1 MRRQI
6 GVNRRLLS
14 ILIAGSLCGSHPA
27 LFAQA
32 NRANLQSSFEAEI
45 SATKSSMMSDP
56 SAALVSAKKA
66 ALIAEEMPTK
76 DAVTAKATSQWLEGE
91 ALTRLN
97 KAQLAEPVIA
107 EALKTVE
114 RADPDSKLHADL
126 LKSQAAIISK
136 VGKVEDALSILH
148 KAYRTYEKL
157 GEKRS
162 QAIILHN
169 IGSIYYEAGYYDR
182 VLKYYDQAKSV
193 YGDDPALNL
202 SAFNNRGNA
211 LRDMGKFV
219 EAEQQY
225 QSAFA
230 IATEM
235 DSPLLQ
241 TRILNNLAFAQYSQG
256 NFTGADATAVQGLR
270 LVAGAAADW
279 EPFLW
284 GTRAQIA
291 LAQNQLG
298 KAENFIGRTFGKV
311 DLQNSTM
318 EFRDYH
324 KTAFDLYKKQGNTP
338 KALVHLEAYKRLSDN
353 SRDLKAST
361 NASLLAA
368 QFDDANRELRIT
380 KLEATEAQRA
390 MALSKSETKL
400 RYISLMLVFAVII
413 ISGMLYAMSLI
424 RKRRLEVGEANEKL
438 SYAAK
443 HDLLTGLAN
452 RGHYQTLLSE
462 TLESAKSDGNRCA
475 VMLIDLDRFK
485 AVNDTHGHETGD
497 QLLCL
502 VADHLKKAG
511 GDHATAVRLGGDEF
525 ALVIPKCGREV
536 DLSKQADQL
545 IAKLSETHSINGS
558 SVNIGATIGLAVGLE
573 DGETVA
579 ELTRSA
585 DLALYHGKDLGR
597 GCVVRYQ
604 KFLQLEADER
614 HLLEADLRNA
624 LADGDLS
631 IAYQSIVDA
640 ESNDVVAYEALL
652 RWDHPTRGMISP
664 DIFIPIAEEARLIN
678 QIGSWVLRSA
688 CAEAKTWPEH
698 VRLSV
703 NISALQVEGGGLSNN
718 IVGALAASGLS
729 PERLELEVTESV
741 FLDKHA
747 NTDEILEGLRSL
759 GIGLVLDD
767 FGTGYS
773 SLGYL
778 RRANFS
784 AIKIDR
790 SFVLSAAEGSKDSLA
805 IIRAIVSLANELGM
819 KTTAEGIE
827 SDHEVKMMRELGC
840 AQLQG
845 YFFSRPMASI
855 EHGNVEDVTIENISS
870 AQDEGPSIRAKKRSG
885 TNG

>member
-1 MRRQI
+1 MH
-6 GVNRRLLS
+6 RRLLA
-14 ILIAGSLCGSHPA
+14 ILIASLLCNSHAA
-27 LFAQA
+27 LLAQENGA
-32 NRANLQSSFEAEI
+32 SVQSSFEAEI
-45 SATKSSMMSDP
+45 GATKSSMMSDP
-56 SAALVSAKKA
+56 AAALRSAKKA
-66 ALIAEEMPTK
+66 ATIAEGMPAK
-76 DAVTAKATSQWLEGE
+76 DAPIAKATSQWLEGE

-97 KAQLAEPVIA
+97 KAQIAEPVIA
-107 EALKTVE
+107 KALATVQA
-114 RADPDSKLHADL
+114 ADPNSKLYADL
-126 LKSQAAIISK
+126 LKSKAAIISK

-148 KAYRTYEKL
+148 EAYRKYEEL

-169 IGSIYYEAGYYDR
+169 IGSIYYEAGDYAR

-193 YGDDPALNL
+193 YGEDLALNL
-202 SAFNNRGNA
+202 SASNNRGNA
-211 LRDMGKFV
+211 LRDMGRFV

-225 QSAFA
+225 QAALS

-235 DSPLLQ
+235 KSPLLQ

-256 NFTGADATAVQGLR
+256 NYDQADATAVQGLG
-270 LVAGAAADW
+270 LVRGAAADW

-298 KAENFIGRTFGKV
+298 KAENFIERTFGNVELK
-311 DLQNSTM
+311 NSTM

-324 KTAFDLYKKQGNTP
+324 KTAFNLYKKQGNMA
-338 KALVHLEAYKRLSDN
+338 KALGHLEAYKRLSDN

-368 QFDDANRELRIT
+368 QFDDANRELRIS
-380 KLEATEAQRA
+380 KLEAEEAQRA
-390 MALSKSETKL
+390 MDLSSSQTKL
-400 RYISLMLVFAVII
+400 RYITLLLMFAVVV
-413 ISGMLYAMSLI
+413 ISGMLYSISII
-424 RKRRLEVGEANEKL
+424 RKRRQEISEANEKL
-438 SYAAK
+438 SYTAK

-452 RGHYQTLLSE
+452 RGHYQTLLAE
-462 TLESAKSDGNRCA
+462 ALTNAEADGKHCA
-475 VMLIDLDRFK
+475 IMLIDLDRFK
-485 AVNDTHGHETGD
+485 SVNDTHGHETGD
-497 QLLCL
+497 LLLCA
-502 VADHLKKAG
+502 VAEHLKDAG
-511 GDHATAVRLGGDEF
+511 GKNSTAVRLGGDEF
-525 ALVIPKCGREV
+525 ALVIPDCGSEEK
-536 DLSKQADQL
+536 LSKQANQL
-545 IAKLSETHSINGS
+545 VEKLSETHSINGT

-573 DGETVA
+573 DGNTVA
-579 ELTRSA
+579 QLTRSA

-604 KFLQLEADER
+604 KSLQLEADER
-614 HLLEADLRNA
+614 HLLEADLRTA
-624 LADGDLS
+624 LVDGDLS

-640 ESNDVVAYEALL
+640 ASEEVVAYEALL

-703 NISALQVEGGGLSNN
+703 NVSALQVEGGGLSNN

-729 PERLELEVTESV
+729 PDRLELEVTESV

-778 RRANFS
+778 RRAKFS
-784 AIKIDR
+784 SIKIDR
-790 SFVLSAAEGSKDSLA
+790 SFVLSAAEGSRDSLA
-805 IIRAIVSLANELGM
+805 IIRAIVSMADELGM

-827 SDHEVKMMRELGC
+827 SDHELKMMRNLGC

-845 YFFSRPMASI
+845 YFFSRPEASVGNRNETYADSKDIVPI
-855 EHGNVEDVTIENISS
+855 EGTTSEFNED
-870 AQDEGPSIRAKKRSG
+870 RKSG
-885 TNG
+885 TDG

>member
-1 MRRQI
+1 M
-6 GVNRRLLS
+6 LAFF
-14 ILIAGSLCGSHPA
+14 IAGSLCASSHA
-27 LFAQA
+27 LLAQSTDD
-32 NRANLQSSFEAEI
+32 NTQSSFDAEI
-45 SATKSSMMSDP
+45 GATKSSMMSDP
-56 SAALVSAKKA
+56 AAALRSAKKA
-66 ALIAEEMPTK
+66 AQIAK
-76 DAVTAKATSQWLEGE
+76 DLPAKEAVLAKVTSQWLEGE

-97 KAQLAEPVIA
+97 KAPLAEPIIS
-107 EALKTVE
+107 EALETVE
-114 RADPDSKLHADL
+114 TTNPNSKLHADL
-126 LKSQAAIISK
+126 LKSKAAIVSK
-136 VGKVEDALSILH
+136 IGKVEDALSILH
-148 KAYRTYEKL
+148 KAYRKYEEL

-169 IGSIYYEAGYYDR
+169 IGSIYYEAGDYAR
-182 VLKYYDQAKSV
+182 VLRYYDQAKSV

-211 LRDMGKFV
+211 LRDMGRFV

-225 QSAFA
+225 QAALS

-235 DSPLLQ
+235 QSPLLQ
-241 TRILNNLAFAQYSQG
+241 TRILNNIAFAQFSQKH
-256 NFTGADATAVQGLR
+256 FLRADATAVQGLR
-270 LVAGAAADW
+270 LVSGAATDW

-284 GTRAQIA
+284 GTRAQVA
-291 LAQNQLG
+291 LAQNQLD
-298 KAENFIGRTFGKV
+298 KAENFIRKTFGKV
-311 DLQNSTM
+311 ELNNSTM

-324 KTAFDLYKKQGNTP
+324 KVAFDLYKKQGNTA
-338 KALVHLEAYKRLSDN
+338 KALTHLEAYKRLSDN

-368 QFDDANRELRIT
+368 QFDDANRELRIS
-380 KLEATEAQRA
+380 KLEAEETQRE

-400 RYISLMLVFAVII
+400 RYITLLLVFAVVV
-413 ISGMLYAMSLI
+413 ISGMIYSISII
-424 RKRRLEVGEANEKL
+424 RRRRQEISEANEKL
-438 SYAAK
+438 SYTAK

-452 RGHYQTLLSE
+452 RGHYQTLLSDA
-462 TLESAKSDGNRCA
+462 LIAAKANGSRCA
-475 VMLIDLDRFK
+475 IMLIDLDRFK

-502 VADHLKKAG
+502 VAEHLVEVG
-511 GDHATAVRLGGDEF
+511 GNKATAVRLGGDEF
-525 ALVIPKCGREV
+525 ALVIPDCGREEC
-536 DLSKQADQL
+536 LSNKANQL
-545 IAKLSETHSINGS
+545 IKKLSETHSINGT

-573 DGETVA
+573 DGSTVA
-579 ELTRSA
+579 QLTRSA

-597 GCVVRYQ
+597 GCVIRYQ

-624 LADGDLS
+624 LVDGGLS

-640 ESNDVVAYEALL
+640 SNQNVVAYEALL
-652 RWDHPTRGMISP
+652 RWEHPTRGMISP

-678 QIGSWVLRSA
+678 QIGSWVIRSA
-688 CAEAKTWPEH
+688 CAEAKTWPKH

-703 NISALQVEGGGLSNN
+703 NVSALQVEGGGLANI
-718 IVGALAASGLS
+718 IVGALAASGLN

-747 NTDEILEGLRSL
+747 NIDEALEGLRSL
-759 GIGLVLDD
+759 GVGLVLDD

-778 RRANFS
+778 RRAKFS
-784 AIKIDR
+784 SIKIDR
-790 SFVLSAAEGSKDSLA
+790 SFVLSASEGSKDSLA
-805 IIRAIVSLANELGM
+805 IIRAIVSMADELGI

-827 SDHEVKMMRELGC
+827 SDHELNLMRELGC

-845 YFFSRPMASI
+845 YFFSRPEASVENGQDNNLNSKSVVTVENKII
-855 EHGNVEDVTIENISS
+855 EHE
-870 AQDEGPSIRAKKRSG
+870 QDRKSG

>member
-1 MRRQI
+1 M
-6 GVNRRLLS
+6 NRRLLA
-14 ILIAGSLCGSHPA
+14 ILVASALCGSHGA
-27 LFAQA
+27 VLAQD
-32 NRANLQSSFEAEI
+32 NPQSSFEAEI
-45 SATKSSMMSDP
+45 GATKSSMMSDP
-56 SAALVSAKKA
+56 AAALRSAKKA
-66 ALIAEEMPTK
+66 ATIAEDMPVK
-76 DAVTAKATSQWLEGE
+76 DGVIAKATSQWLEGE

-97 KAQLAEPVIA
+97 KAQLAQPIISN
-107 EALKTVE
+107 ALETVQ
-114 RADPDSKLHADL
+114 ANAPNSKLHADL

-148 KAYRTYEKL
+148 KAYRKYEEL

-169 IGSIYYEAGYYDR
+169 IGSIYYEAGDYAR
-182 VLKYYDQAKSV
+182 VLKYYEQAKSV
-193 YGDDPALNL
+193 FGDDLALNL
-202 SAFNNRGNA
+202 SAANNRGNA

-219 EAEQQY
+219 ESEKQY
-225 QSAFA
+225 QSALA

-235 DSPLLQ
+235 ESPLLQ

-256 NFTGADATAVQGLR
+256 NLDQADATAVQGLR
-270 LVAGAAADW
+270 LISGAATDW

-284 GTRAQIA
+284 GTRAQVA
-291 LAQNQLG
+291 LAQNQFE
-298 KAENFIGRTFGKV
+298 KAENFIRKTFGNV

-324 KTAFDLYKKQGNTP
+324 KTAFNLYKQQGNNT
-338 KALVHLEAYKRLSDN
+338 KALIHLEAYKRLSDN
-353 SRDLKAST
+353 SRDLKSST

-368 QFDDANRELRIT
+368 QFDDANRELRIS
-380 KLEATEAQRA
+380 KLEAEEAQRE

-400 RYISLMLVFAVII
+400 RYITLLLVFAVIV
-413 ISGMLYAMSLI
+413 ISGMLYSISII
-424 RKRRLEVGEANEKL
+424 RRRRKEISEANEKL

-462 TLESAKSDGNRCA
+462 ALETAKAEGKRCA

-502 VADHLKKAG
+502 VAEHLKEAG
-511 GDHATAVRLGGDEF
+511 GKDATAVRLGGDEF
-525 ALVIPKCGREV
+525 ALVIPDCGREEK
-536 DLSKQADQL
+536 LSKQANQL
-545 IAKLSETHSINGS
+545 IETLSETHSINGT
-558 SVNIGATIGLAVGLE
+558 SVNIGATVGLAVGLK
-573 DGETVA
+573 DGDTVA
-579 ELTRSA
+579 KLTRSA

-597 GCVVRYQ
+597 GCVIRYQ
-604 KFLQLEADER
+604 KFLLLEADER
-614 HLLEADLRNA
+614 HLLEADLRTA
-624 LADGDLS
+624 LVDGDLS

-640 ESNDVVAYEALL
+640 QSQDVVAYEALL
-652 RWDHPTRGMISP
+652 RWEHPTRGMISP

-698 VRLSV
+698 IRLSV

-741 FLDKHA
+741 FLDKNA
-747 NTDEILEGLRSL
+747 NTDDILEGLRTL
-759 GIGLVLDD
+759 GISLVLDD

-784 AIKIDR
+784 SIKIDR

-805 IIRAIVSLANELGM
+805 IIRAIVSMADELGM

-827 SDHEVKMMRELGC
+827 SDHELHMMRDLGC
-840 AQLQG
+840 VQLQG
-845 YFFSRPMASI
+845 YFFSRPAASVGKTSDTISVVSPDKKSVLI
-855 EHGNVEDVTIENISS
+855 EDN
-870 AQDEGPSIRAKKRSG
+870 QPSIAKQRKSG
-885 TNG
+885 TDG

>member
-1 MRRQI
+1 MN
-6 GVNRRLLS
+6 GKLLA
-14 ILIAGSLCGSHPA
+14 LLVAVGLCNSHSA
-27 LFAQA
+27 LLAQSDKDSP
-32 NRANLQSSFEAEI
+32 QSSFEAAI
-45 SATKSSMMSDP
+45 GATKSSMMSDP
-56 SAALVSAKKA
+56 AAALHSARTA
-66 ALIAEEMPTK
+66 ATIAEDLPSK
-76 DAVTAKATSQWLEGE
+76 DSVIAKATSQWLEGE

-97 KAQLAEPVIA
+97 KAQLAEPIIS

-114 RADPDSKLHADL
+114 KVQPNSKLYADL
-126 LKSQAAIISK
+126 LKSNAAIISK

-148 KAYRTYEKL
+148 KAYRTYESL

-169 IGSIYYEAGYYDR
+169 IGSIYYEAGDYER
-182 VLKYYDQAKSV
+182 VLKYYEQAKSV
-193 YGDDPALNL
+193 YGDDLALNL

-211 LRDMGKFV
+211 LRDMGRFV
-219 EAEQQY
+219 EAEKQY
-225 QSAFA
+225 VSALS

-241 TRILNNLAFAQYSQG
+241 TRILNNLAFAQFSQG
-256 NFTGADATAVQGLR
+256 NYVQADATAVKGLR
-270 LVAGAAADW
+270 LVSGAATDW
-279 EPFLW
+279 ERFLW

-291 LAQNQLG
+291 LAENQLV
-298 KAENFIGRTFGKV
+298 KAENFIRKTFSGV
-311 DLQNSTM
+311 ELEASTM

-324 KTAFDLYKKQGNTP
+324 KAAFQLYKNLGNTS
-338 KALVHLEAYKRLSDN
+338 KALEHLEAYKRLSDN

-361 NASLLAA
+361 NASLLGA
-368 QFDDANRELRIT
+368 QFDDANRELRIS
-380 KLEATEAQRA
+380 KLEAEEAQRE

-400 RYISLMLVFAVII
+400 RYITLLLFFAVVV
-413 ISGMLYAMSLI
+413 ISGMLYSISII
-424 RKRRLEVGEANEKL
+424 RKRRQEVSEANEKL

-452 RGHYQTLLSE
+452 RGHYQTLLTE
-462 TLESAKSDGNRCA
+462 ALEQAKTNNSRCA
-475 VMLIDLDRFK
+475 IMLIDLDRFK

-497 QLLCL
+497 RLLCL
-502 VADHLKKAG
+502 VADHLKAV
-511 GDHATAVRLGGDEF
+511 GDDGATAVRLGGDEF
-525 ALVIPKCGREV
+525 ALVIPNCTSEQELAIQADTLIEK
-536 DLSKQADQL
+536 LSK
-545 IAKLSETHSINGS
+545 THSLNGT

-604 KFLQLEADER
+604 KFLQIEADER
-614 HLLEADLRNA
+614 HLLEADLRTA
-624 LADGDLS
+624 LLNGDLS

-640 ESNDVVAYEALL
+640 KNQDVVAYEALL

-664 DIFIPIAEEARLIN
+664 EIFIPIAEEARLIN

-688 CAEAKTWPEH
+688 CAEAKTWPDH

-703 NISALQVEGGGLSNN
+703 NVSALQVEGGGLSNN
-718 IVGALAASGLS
+718 IVGALATSGLS
-729 PERLELEVTESV
+729 PDRLELEVTESV
-741 FLDKHA
+741 FLDKNA

-784 AIKIDR
+784 SIKIDR
-790 SFVLSAAEGSKDSLA
+790 SFVLSASEGSKDSLA
-805 IIRAIVSLANELGM
+805 IIRAIVSMADELGM

-827 SDHEVKMMRELGC
+827 SGHELNLMRDLGC

-845 YFFSRPMASI
+845 YFFSRPETSVENDNRSTPASA
-855 EHGNVEDVTIENISS
+855 ELTETENFRDNEIHN
-870 AQDEGPSIRAKKRSG
+870 RRSG
-885 TNG
+885 TDG

>member
-1 MRRQI
+1 MK
-6 GVNRRLLS
+6 RRLLA
-14 ILIAGSLCGSHPA
+14 ILAAVSLCHSQPV
-27 LFAQA
+27 LLAQPSGKSA
-32 NRANLQSSFEAEI
+32 QTSFESEI
-45 SATKSSMMSDP
+45 DATKSSMMSDP
-56 SAALVSAKKA
+56 AAALQSAKKA
-66 ALIAEEMPTK
+66 EQIAKKLPTGQ
-76 DAVTAKATSQWLEGE
+76 ATLAIATSQWLEGE

-97 KAQLAEPVIA
+97 KAPLAEPIISQ
-107 EALKTVE
+107 ALKTVKTD
-114 RADPDSKLHADL
+114 APDSKLHADL
-126 LKSQAAIISK
+126 LKSKAAIVSK
-136 VGKVEDALSILH
+136 TGKVEDALSILH
-148 KAYRTYEKL
+148 EAYRKYEGL

-169 IGSIYYEAGYYDR
+169 IGSIYYEAGDYAR

-211 LRDMGKFV
+211 LRDMGRFV

-225 QSAFA
+225 QAALS
-230 IATEM
+230 IAMEM

-241 TRILNNLAFAQYSQG
+241 TRILNNIAFAQFSQE
-256 NFTGADATAVQGLR
+256 NYLLADATAVQGLR
-270 LVAGAAADW
+270 LVSGAAKDW

-284 GTRAQIA
+284 GTRAQVA
-291 LAQNQLG
+291 LAQDQLG
-298 KAENFIGRTFGKV
+298 KAENFIQKTFKKV
-311 DLQNSTM
+311 QPEDSTM

-324 KTAFDLYKKQGNTP
+324 KVAFNLYKKQGNSAQ
-338 KALVHLEAYKRLSDN
+338 ALAHLEAYKRLSDN

-368 QFDDANRELRIT
+368 QFDDANRELRIS
-380 KLEATEAQRA
+380 KLEAEEAQRE

-400 RYISLMLVFAVII
+400 RYITLLLVFAVVV
-413 ISGMLYAMSLI
+413 ISGMIYSLSII
-424 RKRRLEVGEANEKL
+424 RRRRKEISEANEKL
-438 SYAAK
+438 SHAAK

-462 TLESAKSDGNRCA
+462 ALENARNDDQRCA
-475 VMLIDLDRFK
+475 IMLIDLDRFK
-485 AVNDTHGHETGD
+485 SVNDTHGHETGD

-502 VADHLKKAG
+502 VAEHLQNSCRNA
-511 GDHATAVRLGGDEF
+511 ATAVRLGGDEF
-525 ALVIPKCGREV
+525 ALVIPDCGSEEE
-536 DLSKQADQL
+536 LSKLAHRL
-545 IAKLSETHSINGS
+545 IDNLSDTHSINGT
-558 SVNIGATIGLAVGLE
+558 SVNIGATIGLAVGPE
-573 DGETVA
+573 DGDTVA
-579 ELTRSA
+579 QLTRSA

-604 KFLQLEADER
+604 DFLLLEADER
-614 HLLEADLRNA
+614 HVLEADLRNA
-624 LADGDLS
+624 LVDGDLS

-640 ESNDVVAYEALL
+640 DSQNVVAYEALL
-652 RWDHPTRGMISP
+652 RWEHPTRGMISP

-703 NISALQVEGGGLSNN
+703 NVSALQVEGGGLANI
-718 IVGALAASGLS
+718 IVGALAGSGLS

-747 NTDEILEGLRSL
+747 NIDEALEGLRSL

-778 RRANFS
+778 RRAKFS
-784 AIKIDR
+784 SIKIDR
-790 SFVLSAAEGSKDSLA
+790 SFVRSATEGSKDSLA
-805 IIRAIVSLANELGM
+805 IIRAIVSMANELGI

-827 SDHEVKMMRELGC
+827 SNHELKMMHELGC

-845 YFFSRPMASI
+845 YFFSRPEASV
-855 EHGNVEDVTIENISS
+855 ENQGDVQCSQSEVAKLEDLDGNSHQE
-870 AQDEGPSIRAKKRSG
+870 KRSG

>member
-1 MRRQI
+1 MKW
-6 GVNRRLLS
+6 RLLA
-14 ILIAGSLCGSHPA
+14 ILVAASLCNSQPA
-27 LFAQA
+27 LLAQSLGKSA
-32 NRANLQSSFEAEI
+32 QTSFELEI
-45 SATKSSMMSDP
+45 EATKSSMMSDP
-56 SAALVSAKKA
+56 AVALQSAKKA
-66 ALIAEEMPTK
+66 EQIAKKLPTG
-76 DAVTAKATSQWLEGE
+76 DATLAIATSQWLEGE

-97 KAQLAEPVIA
+97 KAPLAEPIIL
-107 EALKTVE
+107 EALKTVKI
-114 RADPDSKLHADL
+114 AAPDSKLHADL
-126 LKSQAAIISK
+126 LKSKAAIVSK
-136 VGKVEDALSILH
+136 TGKVEDALSILH
-148 KAYRTYEKL
+148 EAYRKYEGL

-169 IGSIYYEAGYYDR
+169 IGSIYYEAGDYAR

-211 LRDMGKFV
+211 LRDMGRFV

-225 QSAFA
+225 QAALS
-230 IATEM
+230 IAMEM

-241 TRILNNLAFAQYSQG
+241 TRILNNVAFAQFSQK
-256 NFTGADATAVQGLR
+256 NYLLADATAAQGLR
-270 LVAGAAADW
+270 LVSGAAKDW

-298 KAENFIGRTFGKV
+298 KAENFIQKTFEKIPPE
-311 DLQNSTM
+311 DSTM
-318 EFRDYH
+318 EYRDYH
-324 KTAFDLYKKQGNTP
+324 KVAFELYKKQGDATN
-338 KALVHLEAYKRLSDN
+338 ALAHLEAYKRLSDN

-368 QFDDANRELRIT
+368 QFDDANRELRIS
-380 KLEATEAQRA
+380 KLEAEEAQRE

-400 RYISLMLVFAVII
+400 RYITLLLVFAVIV
-413 ISGMLYAMSLI
+413 ISGMIYSLSII
-424 RKRRLEVGEANEKL
+424 RRRRQEISEANEKL
-438 SYAAK
+438 SHAAK

-452 RGHYQTLLSE
+452 RGHYQTLLSNA
-462 TLESAKSDGNRCA
+462 LEIAGNAAQRCA

-485 AVNDTHGHETGD
+485 SVNDTHGHETGD

-502 VADHLKKAG
+502 VAEHLQNSCDNK
-511 GDHATAVRLGGDEF
+511 ATAVRLGGDEF
-525 ALVIPKCGREV
+525 ALVIPDCDSEEE
-536 DLSKQADQL
+536 LSKLAHNL
-545 IAKLSETHSINGS
+545 IAKLSETHSINGT
-558 SVNIGATIGLAVGLE
+558 SVNIGATIGLAVGPE
-573 DGETVA
+573 DGDTVA
-579 ELTRSA
+579 QLTRSA

-597 GCVVRYQ
+597 GCVIRYQ
-604 KFLQLEADER
+604 DFLLLEADER
-614 HLLEADLRNA
+614 HILEADLRNA
-624 LADGDLS
+624 LVDGDLS
-631 IAYQSIVDA
+631 IAYQSIVDS
-640 ESNDVVAYEALL
+640 ESQNVVAYEALL
-652 RWDHPTRGMISP
+652 RWEHPTRGMISP

-688 CAEAKTWPEH
+688 CTEAKTWPEH

-703 NISALQVEGGGLSNN
+703 NVSGLQVEGGGLANI
-718 IVGALAASGLS
+718 IVGALAGSGLH

-747 NTDEILEGLRSL
+747 NIDEALEGLRSL

-778 RRANFS
+778 RRAKFS
-784 AIKIDR
+784 SIKIDR
-790 SFVLSAAEGSKDSLA
+790 SFVRSATEGSKDSLA
-805 IIRAIVSLANELGM
+805 IIRAIVSMADELGI

-827 SDHEVKMMRELGC
+827 SNHELKMMRELGC
-840 AQLQG
+840 GQLQG
-845 YFFSRPMASI
+845 YFFSRPEAS
-855 EHGNVEDVTIENISS
+855 VEN
-870 AQDEGPSIRAKKRSG
+870 QDEIQSGQSEVKRLEGVKIEVDQEQRSG